1 MQTHYATEGGAPK
14 STTERALSVAKA
26 SGAVAASLFVLGYA
40 AHAEHSKLL
49 TGQSA
54 PSGIAGHLR
63 FSVDA
68 VTAMVMNLFRMMT
81 DSGYIAEILASMRDE
96 EQIFASFTACAAAL
110 AVVGAIHVVNWG
122 YRHRPLSRMYFRV
135 SDALILAAACCA
147 AVSFTFLLRFEV
159 DIFGMRSVLQPLKS
173 DVVIEAMQSRS
184 RDSARTGNR
193 ALVLGRLLAK
203 PANFGEHMSAK
214 AVRWFGPGLDQ
225 DREIRRERVFAL
237 ATVLIAMVTA
247 TFWMVARI
255 AAHNQKDNGELV
267 SRLGGIVVV
276 FVLASQVFM
285 LGVLYG
291 KLGRGFSRPV
301 VSLRLDSPDKAPS
314 HPVFLLNKDDDRVV
328 VYDRLNFFQIRAI
341 PKTRIVAMSLL
352 HHASPFRD
360 CSYNLDEF
368 VPCEAQGLRGGSVGD
383 L

>member
-1 MQTHYATEGGAPK
+1 MHAYFATEEDASK
-14 STTERALSVAKA
+14 STTKRAVRCATVSIAL
-26 SGAVAASLFVLGYA
+26 AASLYALGYVA
-40 AHAEHSKLL
+40 QAEHAKLL
-49 TGQSA
+49 TGAGA
-54 PSGIAGHLR
+54 PSGFGAHLR

-68 VTAMVMNLFRMMT
+68 VTAMAMNLFRMMT
-81 DSGYIAEILASMRDE
+81 DSGYIAEIFGSLRDE
-96 EQIFASFTACAAAL
+96 EQVFMSFMACAAAL
-110 AVVGAIHVVNWG
+110 AVIGAVLVLNWG

-135 SDALILAAACCA
+135 SDALILTAACCA

-159 DIFGMRSVLQPLKS
+159 EVYGMRSVLQPLKS
-173 DVVIEAMQSRS
+173 DVVAEAMQGRS
-184 RDSARTGNR
+184 RDSVRTGNR
-193 ALVLGRLLAK
+193 MLVLGRLLAK
-203 PANFGEHMSAK
+203 PGNFGEHMSAK
-214 AVRWFGPGLDQ
+214 AIRWFGPGLDQ
-225 DREIRRERVFAL
+225 EREARRERVFAL
-237 ATVLIAMVTA
+237 VTVLIAMVTA
-247 TFWMVARI
+247 TFWMIARI
-255 AAHNQKDNGELV
+255 AAHNQKDSPELV

-314 HPVFLLNKDDDRVV
+314 HPVFLLNEDDDRVV

-352 HHASPFRD
+352 HHASPFKD
-360 CSYNLDEF
+360 CSYNLEEF